1 MADFLG
7 RRYPAV
13 PDNPDLLA
21 YGTGN
26 EPYMRGGVV
35 PTYKGRDLS
44 DPQTLLAFDR
54 GTDVGQ
60 RFQPDMRRGQNNA
73 RAQVAAN
80 RSALVGLGLDPQN
93 TWPIGDAEFWGVTKP
108 ESGRMLLDP
117 RTPAAASHEAVHNSL
132 RRMASSPRVPEGIKR
147 TLADPST
154 HEQIARSVM
163 LRNFGDVERQ
173 EEAQQG
179 FNEREHPQIG
189 EARELLG
196 DPKWTAFLDYLEKL
210 AQREVATRRP
220 GGPR

>member
-26 EPYMRGGVV
+26 EPYMRGGAV
-35 PTYKGRDLS
+35 PTYKGRDLT

-60 RFQPDMRRGQNNA
+60 RFQPDMLRGQANS
-73 RAQVAAN
+73 RALAAAN

-93 TWPIGDAEFWGVTKP
+93 TWPVGEAEFWGATKP
-108 ESGRMLLDP
+108 ESGRMLLDR

-132 RRMASSPRVPEGIKR
+132 RRLKDSSRVPEGIRR
-147 TLADPST
+147 TLEDPAT
-154 HEQIARSVM
+154 HEQIARSTM
-163 LRNFGDVERQ
+163 LRNFGDVEHL

-179 FNEREHPQIG
+179 LNEPHPQIE

-196 DPKWTAFLDYLEKL
+196 DPKWTAFLDYLERL
-210 AQREVATRRP
+210 AQQEVAQRRP